1 MSYKPDESVLMA
13 YLYDELSGEESVL
26 VEKYLLENPTA
37 KKELESLQHLRK
49 MMSTISDKEVIAPP
63 IVVEDSNQRF
73 FWNAL
78 PIAIGI
84 KTISA
89 IAASLL
95 LLMVAGKIMDVQ
107 VNYSGNEVSMSFGK
121 PAVDKITEQPLA
133 QGLTV
138 EQVQNMINS
147 SMTQNNQIVQA
158 SLNETQEKLDAS
170 IKKNLALNSSKINNL
185 VQTASRASQDEI
197 RQYVAGLQSQ
207 NQELVKD
214 YFQLSTADQQKYI
227 EGLLVDFAKY
237 IKQQHNNDLETL
249 NTRLTGLEQ
258 NTTVFKQETEQILA
272 SIISNGSPTNTS
284 KSY

>member
-13 YLYDELSGEESVL
+13 YLYDELSGEERVL

-37 KKELESLQHLRK
+37 MKELESLQHLRK
-49 MMSTISDKEVIAPP
+49 MMSTINDKEVIAPP
-63 IVVEDSNQRF
+63 IVVEDNNQRF
-73 FWNAL
+73 FWNA
-78 PIAIGI
+78 PYF

-107 VNYSGNEVSMSFGK
+107 VNYSGHEVSMSFGK
-121 PAVDKITEQPLA
+121 PVENKITEQPT
-133 QGLTV
+133 QPGLTA

-147 SMTQNNQIVQA
+147 SMTQNNQLVQA

-170 IKKNLALNSSKINNL
+170 IKKNLALNSSKINGL
-185 VQTASRASQDEI
+185 VQQASRASQDEI
-197 RQYVAGLQSQ
+197 RQYVAGLQNQ
-207 NQELVKD
+207 NQQLVKD

-237 IKQQHNNDLETL
+237 IKQQQNNDLETL

>member
-13 YLYDELSGEESVL
+13 YLYDELSGEERVL

-49 MMSTISDKEVIAPP
+49 MMSTVSDKEVIAPP
-63 IVVEDSNQRF
+63 IVMEDSKQRF
-73 FWNAL
+73 LWNA
-78 PIAIGI
+78 PYF
-84 KTISA
+84 KTITS

-121 PAVDKITEQPLA
+121 PAVDKIIEQPV
-133 QGLTV
+133 QSGLTA
-138 EQVQNMINS
+138 EEVQAMINS
-147 SMTQNNQIVQA
+147 SVAQNNQIVQA
-158 SLNETQEKLDAS
+158 SLTESQKKIDAS
-170 IKKNLALNSSKINNL
+170 ISKNLAMTSSKINNL
-185 VQTASRASQDEI
+185 VQEASKASQDDI
-197 RQYVAGLQSQ
+197 RQFVASLQSQ
-207 NQELVKD
+207 NQQLVKD

-272 SIISNGSPTNTS
+272 SIISNATPENTR
-284 KSY
+284 KNY

>member
-13 YLYDELSGEESVL
+13 YLYDELSGEERVL

-37 KKELESLQHLRK
+37 MKELESLQHLRK

-73 FWNAL
+73 FWNA
-78 PIAIGI
+78 PYF

-107 VNYSGNEVSMSFGK
+107 LNYSGNEVSMSFGK
-121 PAVDKITEQPLA
+121 PTVDAIADQSPP
-133 QGLTV
+133 QGLSA

-147 SMTQNNQIVQA
+147 SMAQNNQIVQA
-158 SLNETQEKLDAS
+158 SLNESQEKLDAS
-170 IKKNLALNSSKINNL
+170 IKKNLAMNSSKINGL
-185 VQTASRASQDEI
+185 VQQASRASQDEI
-197 RQYVAGLQSQ
+197 RQYVAGLQNQ
-207 NQELVKD
+207 NQQLVKD
-214 YFQLSTADQQKYI
+214 YFQLSAADQQKYI

-237 IKQQHNNDLETL
+237 VQQQHNNDLETL

-272 SIISNGSPTNTS
+272 SIISNSTPETARKN
-284 KSY
+284 Y